1 MPAGFRRFLL
11 ALVEVHDIEDVGSAG
26 NGAIYR
32 EFVEAV
38 VFDRRADMCV
48 EREFLFERLAEVE
61 HYVAVG
67 LSFFAAGFGIFTFL
81 LFSSSVGFDVAYS
94 FSVYKLLVLSTRI
107 RPATFIQSVIL

>member
-48 EREFLFERLAEVE
+48 EREFLFERFADVE

-67 LSFFAAGFGIFTFL
+67 LTFFAAGFGIFTF
-81 LFSSSVGFDVAYS
+81 FA
-94 FSVYKLLVLSTRI
+94 VLQQRGVRCGVQFFRI
-107 RPATFIQSVIL
+107 